1 LVLDL
6 TTLQSALQTLKE
18 AIVLYDQQEHNVPLK
33 DALRD
38 SVIQRFEYTYE
49 LSWKLIQRWIEL
61 NVNPES
67 AEAWSRKDLYRIAA
81 QKFLIKDPNIWFQ
94 YHQARNVAAHTYNQT
109 NAQIAFEAARKC
121 VEDIEYLLAQ
131 LSKHND

>member
-1 LVLDL
+1 MALDL

-18 AIVLYDQQEHNVPLK
+18 AIILYDQQEHNIPLK

-61 NVNPES
+61 NINPEL

-81 QKFLIKDPNIWFQ
+81 QKALIKDPNIWFQ
-94 YHQARNVAAHTYNQT
+94 YHQARNVAAHAYNQT
-109 NAQIAFEAARKC
+109 NAQIALEAARKC
-121 VEDIEYLLAQ
+121 VEDIEYLLAK
-131 LSKHND
+131 LSKYND